1 MPICVSNYASE
12 ILLSQLRR
20 PLMVVEITTRQDNL
34 LFIDTNFSLIDRVI
48 RRIFGLLIVLDISR
62 NRDLATVCIINCLL
76 LTWPITSATFI
87 PKIDDCLLFSLF
99 FRTLNGYRIQP
110 LLFPAFFHIFNL
122 SLYSLYKCTC
132 WLIILDCNINKY
144 IEFIRTYLCYNPIR
158 THTF

>member
-34 LFIDTNFSLIDRVI
+34 LFIDTNCSLIDRVI
-48 RRIFGLLIVLDISR
+48 RRIFGLLIVLDIWR

-76 LTWPITSATFI
+76 LTWLVPSATFI

-99 FRTLNGYRIQP
+99 FRTLNDYRIQL
-110 LLFPAFFHIFNL
+110 LLFSPFFHIFNL
-122 SLYSLYKCTC
+122 SLYFLYKCTC
-132 WLIILDCNINKY
+132 SLIILDCNINK
-144 IEFIRTYLCYNPIR
+144 FGQ
-158 THTF
+158 